1 VGRVL
6 LCAEPPLAAG
16 SAQGRAKIAFVG
28 LLGPLGILYV
38 ANADGSG
45 PRWLSLNAIGPPAWS
60 PDGRKIAVLSGR
72 HGPENPEI
80 YVMNADGSGK
90 RRLTRNSTHDAVA
103 AWSPDGRKI
112 AFLSWIGR
120 HPEIFVMNA
129 DGSGQRNLTRSPW
142 DEFWA
147 AWSPERKP

>member
-1 VGRVL
+1 M
-6 LCAEPPLAAG
+6 
-16 SAQGRAKIAFVG
+16 S
-28 LLGPLGILYV
+28 
-38 ANADGSG
+38 
-45 PRWLSLNAIGPPAWS
+45 
-60 PDGRKIAVLSGR
+60 
-72 HGPENPEI
+72 
-80 YVMNADGSGK
+80 ADGSGK